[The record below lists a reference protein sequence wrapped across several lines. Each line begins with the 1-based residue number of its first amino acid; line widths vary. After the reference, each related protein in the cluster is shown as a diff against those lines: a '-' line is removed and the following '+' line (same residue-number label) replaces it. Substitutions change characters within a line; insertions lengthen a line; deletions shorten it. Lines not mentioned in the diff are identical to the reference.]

1 MHDPSK
7 INQELIEE
15 NTLLRQRIQELERS
29 ESERK
34 RANDALRES
43 EERFRA
49 FMDNMPSMVIIKDKE
64 LRPLFFNRKFSE
76 MFPAKEWLGKT
87 PEETFPPEIAESMRA
102 NDLKALLEGFVAYEE
117 EWLDKDGNLRV
128 LETRKFPID
137 QKDKAPLL
145 GAIITDNTDR
155 RQAEEDLR
163 LMNLFQDSILENI
176 PDMIFIKDAGELR
189 FVRFNRAGEDLLGY
203 SRDQLLGKNDYDFF
217 PKEQA
222 DFFTENDREV
232 LHGKKVLDIPE
243 ESIQTSN
250 KGERILHTKKVPIL
264 NAKGEPSYLL
274 GISEDITDR
283 KLSEEKLKAA
293 KEIYRN
299 IFMNSQTGLFRTD
312 IETGMMLE
320 ANDSMARFAGYE
332 NREEL
337 LSSNFNIAE
346 RYIDPEARS
355 KMLALVK
362 EYGQCSN
369 YEALFRRNDGSLM
382 WIRLSAKL
390 VPDKRCLEGVAEDIT
405 DRKKM
410 EDALRE
416 SEGKYR
422 LMAENMADI
431 ISVMDMNL
439 HFTYISPSIMR
450 VRGFTAE
457 EVMDQALD
465 QIMTPESLQIVLM
478 AFDEE
483 MRLELSGT
491 ADPDR
496 IRVMELEEY
505 KKDGDLVCLESNM
518 SFLRDKD
525 CRPVAILAVS
535 RDITKRKNMEE
546 RLQRAEKME
555 ALGVMAGGVAHD
567 MNNVL
572 GILVGYSELL
582 LRELPEGS
590 RAGRYAKSILQGGE
604 RAAAII
610 QDLLTMARRG
620 VSVSEVVNLNQIV
633 ADSFKTP
640 EFELVKSHHP
650 DILFRSHVE
659 KDLFNIKGSPVHLS
673 KTIMNLISNAAES
686 IRGAGEVTITT
697 ENRYVDLPIPGYE
710 NTREGE
716 YVVLTVMDT
725 GSGISPTD
733 MGRIFEPFYT
743 KKIMGRSGTGLGLAV
758 VWGTVKDHSGY
769 IDVRTKENKGSTFTL
784 YFPVTRDALSMSDQ
798 ALSQNEYRGRGE
810 AILVVDDVEDQRLLA
825 ATILEGLNYR
835 VATVAN
841 GEDAVKYLRTNNAD
855 LIVLDMIME
864 PGIDGLETYRR
875 IMEIQPRQRAI
886 IVSGFAKTER
896 VSRAQE
902 LGAGEYVMKPY
913 VIEKIGAAVRKELD
927 RI

>member
-913 VIEKIGAAVRKELD
+913 VIEKIGAAIRKELD